1 MAKRRRLDS
10 FSLREKGAA
19 GRMRVNELLSQGA
32 LAGLF
37 TAALVQLGQ
46 AVEFDNNVRPLL
58 ELHCIKCHGAD
69 KQKGGLQLDTL
80 GQALKGGESGTAL
93 AKGDPAKSL
102 LIERI
107 SLEANHDDIMPPK
120 GDPLKPA
127 EIEILRQWI
136 TDGAAWP
143 SGVTL
148 RAKSADDLVREERF
162 AAKTLRSIEVFP
174 AKVTLKTVTDSHSLV
189 AMATYEDDTTQDIT
203 GDAVFHLAKPGIAE
217 LISNQ
222 LKPSADGETKVKV
235 SYGGK
240 ELVVPVT
247 VTEATKPRPVSFRLD
262 VMPVFMRTGCN
273 TGSCHGSARGQDGFM
288 LSLFGYDPDGDHHRI
303 TRQLSTRRL
312 NLALPSE
319 SLIVEKAVEAVPHTG
334 GKRFDI
340 GSPYYNTLVDWIE
353 DGAPND
359 AKDVAKPTGIEILP
373 PKLLLEGEGA
383 TQKMT
388 VIAWYSDGTDR
399 DVTPLVV
406 FQSNNDNSAT
416 ISPDGMV
423 TANNRGEAFIMA
435 RFATFT
441 VGSQVVVI
449 PEGLNYRRPTLVA
462 NNYIDDLVYDK
473 LHKLRMTPSE
483 LCSDEAFARRSFLDI
498 TGLLPEPNELAE
510 FLADSNPE
518 KRNKLVQSLLDRKE
532 FTEMWVMKWAELLQ
546 IRTQQNNQV
555 SYKATLLYHNWL
567 KDRIANNMPFDK
579 IVQELLSS
587 AGGTF
592 KSPAT
597 NFYQIERD
605 TLKVT
610 ENVAQVFMGMRIQCA
625 QCHNHPFDRWT
636 MDDYYSFA
644 SFFSQIGRKNA
655 EDPREVIVFN
665 RRSGDVKHPVGGR
678 TMTPKFLG
686 GAEPEITR
694 AQDRRA
700 ILAKWLASADNPF
713 FAPNLANIIW
723 AHFFG
728 IGIIEPVDDVRVS
741 NPASNPEL
749 LAALAKRFTE
759 YNYDF
764 KRLVYD
770 ICTSRTYQLATR
782 TNDSNAADT
791 RNFAHGRIR
800 RLRAEVLLDVIT
812 QVTQTKNK
820 FKGLPLGARAVQ
832 IADGNVGNYFLTTFG
847 RATRETVCSCEVKM
861 EPSLSQALHLINGD
875 IVQSRIRSGDLT
887 GQLLKVYPPAEVLRQ
902 LYLRTLC
909 RPPSA
914 DEQAAILGQL
924 QNEPDKKAVMD
935 DVFWALLNS
944 KEFIFTH

>member
-1 MAKRRRLDS
+1 MKTTPLVLACAWL
-10 FSLREKGAA
+10 AA
-19 GRMRVNELLSQGA
+19 APLP
-32 LAGLF
+32 
-37 TAALVQLGQ
+37 LGQ
-46 AVEFDNNVRPLL
+46 AVEFDSDVRPLL
-58 ELHCIKCHGAD
+58 ELHCVKCHGAD
-69 KQKGGLQLDTL
+69 KQKGGLRLDTL
-80 GQALKGGESGTAL
+80 GQAEKGGDSGPAL
-93 AKGDPAKSL
+93 AKGDPNKSL
-102 LIERI
+102 LLERV
-107 SLEANHDDIMPPK
+107 LLPADHDDIMPPK

-127 EIEILRQWI
+127 QAETLRQWI
-136 TDGAAWP
+136 ADGTVWP

-148 RAKSADDLVREERF
+148 RAKSPADLAREARF
-162 AAKTLRSIEVFP
+162 AAKTLRSIAVYP
-174 AKVTLKTVTDSHSLV
+174 HKVSLETGTDSHTLV
-189 AMATYEDDTTQDIT
+189 AMATYKDDTTRDIT
-203 GDAVFHLAKPGIAE
+203 GDAVFRLAKPGIAE
-217 LISNQ
+217 LHGTQ
-222 LKPSADGETKVKV
+222 LKPSADGDTAVHVSFGGQEIIVPVKV
-235 SYGGK
+235 SD
-240 ELVVPVT
+240 
-247 VTEATKPRPVSFRLD
+247 ATKPRPVSFRLD

-303 TRQLSTRRL
+303 TRQISTRRL

-319 SLIVEKAVEAVPHTG
+319 SLLVEKSVEAVPHTG

-340 GSPYYNTLVDWIE
+340 DSPYYDTLVEWIKV
-353 DGAPND
+353 GAPND
-359 AKDVAKPTGIEILP
+359 TKDVAKPVNIEILP

-383 TQKMT
+383 TQQMT
-388 VIAWYSDGTDR
+388 VIARYSNGTDR

-416 ISPDGMV
+416 VSADGLV
-423 TANNRGEAFIMA
+423 TAKNRGEAFVMA

-441 VGSQVVVI
+441 VGSQAVVI
-449 PEGLNYRRPTLVA
+449 PEGLNYERPTLVA
-462 NNYIDDLVYDK
+462 NNYIDELAYDK

-483 LCSDEAFARRSFLDI
+483 LCTDEAFARRSFLDI
-498 TGLLPEPNELAE
+498 TGLLPEPKELAE
-510 FLADSNPE
+510 FLADADPE

-567 KDRIANNMPFDK
+567 KDRIANNVPFDK

-587 AGGTF
+587 TGGTF

-665 RRSGDVKHPVGGR
+665 RRSGDVKHPVDGR
-678 TMTPKFLG
+678 TMMPKFLG
-686 GAEPEITR
+686 GAAPEITR

-700 ILAKWLASADNPF
+700 ILAGWLASADNPF

-782 TNDSNAADT
+782 TNKSNAVDT

-875 IVQSRIRSGDLT
+875 IVQSRIQSGGLT
-887 GQLLKVYPPAEVLRQ
+887 GELLKEHPPAEVLRQ

-909 RPPSA
+909 RPPSD

-924 QNEPDKKAVMD
+924 EKEPDKKAVMD

>member
-174 AKVTLKTVTDSHSLV
+174 AKVTLKTVADSHSLV

-340 GSPYYNTLVDWIE
+340 GSPYYNTLVEWIE

-383 TQKMT
+383 TQQMT
-388 VIAWYSDGTDR
+388 VIARYSDGTDR

-423 TANNRGEAFIMA
+423 TANNRGEAFVMA

>member
-1 MAKRRRLDS
+1 
-10 FSLREKGAA
+10 
-19 GRMRVNELLSQGA
+19 MRVNELLSQGA

-174 AKVTLKTVTDSHSLV
+174 AKVTLKTVADSHSLV

-217 LISNQ
+217 LIGNQ

-359 AKDVAKPTGIEILP
+359 TKDVAKPTGIEILP

>member
-1 MAKRRRLDS
+1 M
-10 FSLREKGAA
+10 
-19 GRMRVNELLSQGA
+19 
-32 LAGLF
+32 LA
-37 TAALVQLGQ
+37 AALVPLAQ

-58 ELHCIKCHGAD
+58 ELHCVKCHGSD
-69 KQKGGLQLDTL
+69 KQKGGLRLDTL
-80 GQALKGGESGTAL
+80 GQALKGGDSGTAL

-102 LIERI
+102 LLERI
-107 SLEANHDDIMPPK
+107 SLAANHDDIMPPK

-127 EIEILRQWI
+127 EIEILQQWI
-136 TDGAAWP
+136 TDGAPWP

-148 RAKSADDLVREERF
+148 RAKSAADLAREERF

-174 AKVTLKTVTDSHSLV
+174 AKVTLETVADSHALV
-189 AMATYEDDTTQDIT
+189 AMATYEDDTTRDIT
-203 GDAVFHLAKPGIAE
+203 SDAVFRLAKPGIAE
-217 LISNQ
+217 LNSTQ
-222 LKPSADGETKVKV
+222 LKPSADGETRAHV
-235 SYGGK
+235 SFGGE
-240 ELVVPVT
+240 ELVVPVK
-247 VTEATKPRPVSFRLD
+247 VKDAAKPRPVSFRLD
-262 VMPVFMRTGCN
+262 VMPVFMRAGCS

-303 TRQLSTRRL
+303 TRQISTRRL

-319 SLIVEKAVEAVPHTG
+319 SLIVEKSVEAVPHTG
-334 GKRFDI
+334 GKRFDV
-340 GSPYYNTLVDWIE
+340 GSPYYNTLVRWIE

-359 AKDVAKPTGIEILP
+359 AKNVAKPTGIEILP
-373 PKLLLEGEGA
+373 PKLLLEGEGS
-383 TQKMT
+383 TQQMT
-388 VIAWYSDGTDR
+388 VIARYSDGTDR

-423 TANNRGEAFIMA
+423 TANNRGEAFVMA

-449 PEGLNYRRPTLVA
+449 PEGLNYRRPTLVP

-473 LHKLRMTPSE
+473 LHKLRMTPSD

-498 TGLLPEPNELAE
+498 TGLLPEPDELAE

-587 AGGTF
+587 TGGTF

-686 GAEPEITR
+686 GAVPEITPS
-694 AQDRRA
+694 QDRRA
-700 ILAKWLASADNPF
+700 VLATWLASADNPF

-782 TNDSNAADT
+782 TNESNAADT

-875 IVQSRIRSGDLT
+875 IVQSRIQSGGLT
-887 GQLLKVYPPAEVLRQ
+887 GELLEKHPPAEVLRQ

-909 RPPSA
+909 RPPSD
-914 DEQAAILGQL
+914 DEQAAILDQL

>member
-1 MAKRRRLDS
+1 MLSGLVLFLCARRHHCLIAGLTI
-10 FSLREKGAA
+10 FAWFGAA
-19 GRMRVNELLSQGA
+19 LLPS
-32 LAGLF
+32 
-37 TAALVQLGQ
+37 TH
-46 AVEFDNNVRPLL
+46 AVEFTTDIQPLL

-69 KQKGGLQLDTL
+69 KQKGDLRLDEL
-80 GQALKGGESGTAL
+80 GHVEKGGETGLAL
-93 AKGDPAKSL
+93 AKGDPSKGL
-102 LIERI
+102 LLERI
-107 SLEANHDDIMPPK
+107 SLTIDHDDIMPPK
-120 GDPLKPA
+120 GGPLTPA
-127 EIEILRQWI
+127 QIETFRQWI
-136 TDGAAWP
+136 ANGAAWP
-143 SGVTL
+143 IGVTL
-148 RAKSADDLVREERF
+148 RAKSPADLVREKSF
-162 AAKTLRSIEVFP
+162 AAKHLKSIAVFP
-174 AKVTLKTVTDSHSLV
+174 NKVTLETSADSHALV
-189 AMATYEDDTTQDIT
+189 AMATYDDDSTRDIT
-203 GDAVFHLAKPGIAE
+203 GDAVFSLAKPGIAK
-217 LISNQ
+217 LQGNR
-222 LKPSADGETKVKV
+222 LLPSANGDTRVHV
-235 SYGGK
+235 SFGGRK
-240 ELVVPVT
+240 LVVPVN
-247 VTEATKPRPVSFRLD
+247 VVDAAKPRHVSFRLD
-262 VMPVFMRTGCN
+262 VMPIFLRSGCN

-288 LSLFGYDPDGDHHRI
+288 LSIFGFDPEGDHHRI

-319 SLIVEKAVEAVPHTG
+319 SLIVEKSIEAVPHTG
-334 GKRFDI
+334 GKRFDV
-340 GSPYYNTLVDWIE
+340 GSRYYNTLVRWIKA
-353 DGAPND
+353 GATND
-359 AKDVAKPTGIEILP
+359 AKDLAKPVGIDILP
-373 PKLLLEGEGA
+373 PKLLLEGDGA
-383 TQKMT
+383 TQQMT
-388 VIAWYSDGTDR
+388 VVARYSDGTDR
-399 DVTPLVV
+399 DVTQLVL
-406 FQSNNDNSAT
+406 FLSNNDNSAT
-416 ISPDGMV
+416 VSADGTV
-423 TANNRGEAFIMA
+423 TAKNRGEAFITA
-435 RFATFT
+435 RFDSFT

-449 PEGLNYRRPTLVA
+449 PQGLKYERAKLAA
-462 NNYIDDLVYDK
+462 NNYIDELVHEK
-473 LHKLRMTPSE
+473 LHKLRMTPSGQ
-483 LCSDEAFARRSFLDI
+483 CSDEAFVRRAFLDI
-498 TGLLPEPNELAE
+498 AGLLPEPKDLTD
-510 FLADSNPE
+510 FLADENPE
-518 KRNKLVQSLLDRKE
+518 KRNKLVKSLLDRKE

-567 KDRIANNMPFDK
+567 KERIANNVPFDR

-587 AGGTF
+587 TGGTF

-597 NFYQIERD
+597 NYYQIERD
-605 TLKVT
+605 TLKVA

-644 SFFSQIGRKNA
+644 AFFSQIGRKNA
-655 EDPREVIVFN
+655 EDPREVIIYN
-665 RRSGDVKHPVGGR
+665 RRSGEVKHIVGGR

-686 GAEPEITR
+686 GDVPKIAR
-694 AQDRRA
+694 SQDRRA
-700 ILAKWLASADNPF
+700 VMAKWLASEENPF
-713 FAPNLANIIW
+713 FATNLANIIW

-728 IGIIEPVDDVRVS
+728 VGIIEPVDDVRVS

-782 TNDSNAADT
+782 TNDSNAADS
-791 RNFAHGRIR
+791 RNFAHGQIR

-861 EPSLSQALHLINGD
+861 EPNLSQALHLMNGD
-875 IVQSRIRSGDLT
+875 IVQARIKNGGLT
-887 GQLLKVYPPAEVLRQ
+887 KNLLKEHSPAEVLEQ

-914 DEQAAILGQL
+914 SEQAVILAQL
-924 QNEPDKKAVMD
+924 EKEPDKQAAMN

>member
-1 MAKRRRLDS
+1 MKTTPL
-10 FSLREKGAA
+10 
-19 GRMRVNELLSQGA
+19 V
-32 LAGLF
+32 LACAMLA
-37 TAALVQLGQ
+37 AALVPLAQ

-58 ELHCIKCHGAD
+58 ELHCVKCHGSD
-69 KQKGGLQLDTL
+69 KQKGGLRLDTL
-80 GQALKGGESGTAL
+80 GQALKGGDSGTAL

-102 LIERI
+102 LLERI
-107 SLEANHDDIMPPK
+107 SLAANHDDIMPPK

-127 EIEILRQWI
+127 EIEILQKWI
-136 TDGAAWP
+136 TDGAPWP

-148 RAKSADDLVREERF
+148 RAKSAADLAREERF

-174 AKVTLKTVTDSHSLV
+174 AKVTLETVADSHSLV
-189 AMATYEDDTTQDIT
+189 AMATYEDDTTRDIT
-203 GDAVFHLAKPGIAE
+203 DDAVLRLAKPGIAE
-217 LISNQ
+217 LHGTQ
-222 LKPSADGETKVKV
+222 LKPNADGETKVNV
-235 SYGGK
+235 SYGGE

-247 VTEATKPRPVSFRLD
+247 VTDATKPRPVSFRLD
-262 VMPVFMRTGCN
+262 VMPVFMRAGCN

-319 SLIVEKAVEAVPHTG
+319 SLIVEKSVEAVPHTG
-334 GKRFDI
+334 GKRFDV
-340 GSPYYNTLVDWIE
+340 GSPYYNTLVEWIE

-383 TQKMT
+383 TQQMT
-388 VIAWYSDGTDR
+388 VIARYSDGTDR

-423 TANNRGEAFIMA
+423 TANNRGEAFVMA

-449 PEGLNYRRPTLVA
+449 PEGLNYRRPTLVP

-473 LHKLRMTPSE
+473 LHKLRMTPSD

-498 TGLLPEPNELAE
+498 TGLLPEPDELAE

-587 AGGTF
+587 TGGTF

-686 GAEPEITR
+686 GAVPEITPS
-694 AQDRRA
+694 QDRRA
-700 ILAKWLASADNPF
+700 VLATWLASADNPF

-782 TNDSNAADT
+782 TNESNAADT

-875 IVQSRIRSGDLT
+875 IVQSRIQSGGLT
-887 GQLLKVYPPAEVLRQ
+887 GELLEKHPPAEVLRQ

-909 RPPSA
+909 RPPSD
-914 DEQAAILGQL
+914 DEQAAILDQL

>member
-1 MAKRRRLDS
+1 MKTTPL
-10 FSLREKGAA
+10 
-19 GRMRVNELLSQGA
+19 V
-32 LAGLF
+32 LACAMLA
-37 TAALVQLGQ
+37 AALVPLGQ

-58 ELHCIKCHGAD
+58 ELHCVKCHGSD
-69 KQKGGLQLDTL
+69 KQKGGLRLDTL
-80 GQALKGGESGTAL
+80 GQAVKGGDSGTAL
-93 AKGDPAKSL
+93 TKGDPAKSL
-102 LIERI
+102 LLERI
-107 SLEANHDDIMPPK
+107 SLAANHDDIMPPK

-127 EIEILRQWI
+127 QIETLRQWI

-148 RAKSADDLVREERF
+148 RAKSAADLAREERF

-174 AKVTLKTVTDSHSLV
+174 AKVTLETVADSHALV
-189 AMATYEDDTTQDIT
+189 AMATYEDDTTRDIT
-203 GDAVFHLAKPGIAE
+203 SDAVFRLAKPGIAE
-217 LISNQ
+217 LNSTQ
-222 LKPSADGETKVKV
+222 LKPSADGETRAHV
-235 SYGGK
+235 SFGGE
-240 ELVVPVT
+240 ELVVPVK
-247 VTEATKPRPVSFRLD
+247 VKDAAKPRPVSFRLD
-262 VMPVFMRTGCN
+262 VMPVFMRAGCN

-319 SLIVEKAVEAVPHTG
+319 SLIVEKSVEAVPHTG
-334 GKRFDI
+334 AKRFDV
-340 GSPYYNTLVDWIE
+340 GSPYYNTLVEWIE

-373 PKLLLEGEGA
+373 PKLLLEGEGS
-383 TQKMT
+383 TQQMT
-388 VIAWYSDGTDR
+388 VIARYSDGTDR

-423 TANNRGEAFIMA
+423 TANNRGEAFVMA

-473 LHKLRMTPSE
+473 LHKLRMTPSD
-483 LCSDEAFARRSFLDI
+483 LCSDEAFARRSFLDV
-498 TGLLPEPNELAE
+498 TGLLPEPDELAE

-587 AGGTF
+587 TGGTF

-686 GAEPEITR
+686 GAVPEITR

-700 ILAKWLASADNPF
+700 VLATWLASADNPF

-749 LAALAKRFTE
+749 LAALAKHFTE

-782 TNDSNAADT
+782 TNESNAADS

-832 IADGNVGNYFLTTFG
+832 IAD
-847 RATRETVCSCEVKM
+847 
-861 EPSLSQALHLINGD
+861 
-875 IVQSRIRSGDLT
+875 
-887 GQLLKVYPPAEVLRQ
+887 
-902 LYLRTLC
+902 
-909 RPPSA
+909 
-914 DEQAAILGQL
+914 
-924 QNEPDKKAVMD
+924 
-935 DVFWALLNS
+935 
-944 KEFIFTH
+944 

>member
-1 MAKRRRLDS
+1 
-10 FSLREKGAA
+10 
-19 GRMRVNELLSQGA
+19 MRVNELLSQGA

-174 AKVTLKTVTDSHSLV
+174 AKVTLKTVADSHSLV

-203 GDAVFHLAKPGIAE
+203 GDAVFHLSKPGIAE

>member
-1 MAKRRRLDS
+1 
-10 FSLREKGAA
+10 
-19 GRMRVNELLSQGA
+19 MRVNELLSQGA

-174 AKVTLKTVTDSHSLV
+174 AKVTLKTVADSHSLV

-770 ICTSRTYQLATR
+770 ICTSRTYQLGTR

>member
-10 FSLREKGAA
+10 FSR
-19 GRMRVNELLSQGA
+19 
-32 LAGLF
+32 
-37 TAALVQLGQ
+37 
-46 AVEFDNNVRPLL
+46 
-58 ELHCIKCHGAD
+58 AD

-174 AKVTLKTVTDSHSLV
+174 AKVTLKTVADSHSLA
-189 AMATYEDDTTQDIT
+189 AMATHEDDTTQDIT
-203 GDAVFHLAKPGIAE
+203 GDAVFRLAKPGIAE
-217 LISNQ
+217 LIGNQ

>member
-1 MAKRRRLDS
+1 
-10 FSLREKGAA
+10 
-19 GRMRVNELLSQGA
+19 MRVNELLSQGA

-174 AKVTLKTVTDSHSLV
+174 AKVTLKTVADSHSLV

>member
-1 MAKRRRLDS
+1 
-10 FSLREKGAA
+10 
-19 GRMRVNELLSQGA
+19 
-32 LAGLF
+32 
-37 TAALVQLGQ
+37 
-46 AVEFDNNVRPLL
+46 
-58 ELHCIKCHGAD
+58 
-69 KQKGGLQLDTL
+69 
-80 GQALKGGESGTAL
+80 
-93 AKGDPAKSL
+93 
-102 LIERI
+102 
-107 SLEANHDDIMPPK
+107 
-120 GDPLKPA
+120 
-127 EIEILRQWI
+127 
-136 TDGAAWP
+136 
-143 SGVTL
+143 
-148 RAKSADDLVREERF
+148 
-162 AAKTLRSIEVFP
+162 
-174 AKVTLKTVTDSHSLV
+174 
-189 AMATYEDDTTQDIT
+189 
-203 GDAVFHLAKPGIAE
+203 
-217 LISNQ
+217 
-222 LKPSADGETKVKV
+222 
-235 SYGGK
+235 
-240 ELVVPVT
+240 
-247 VTEATKPRPVSFRLD
+247 
-262 VMPVFMRTGCN
+262 
-273 TGSCHGSARGQDGFM
+273 
-288 LSLFGYDPDGDHHRI
+288 
-303 TRQLSTRRL
+303 
-312 NLALPSE
+312 
-319 SLIVEKAVEAVPHTG
+319 
-334 GKRFDI
+334 
-340 GSPYYNTLVDWIE
+340 
-353 DGAPND
+353 
-359 AKDVAKPTGIEILP
+359 
-373 PKLLLEGEGA
+373 
-383 TQKMT
+383 
-388 VIAWYSDGTDR
+388 
-399 DVTPLVV
+399 
-406 FQSNNDNSAT
+406 
-416 ISPDGMV
+416 
-423 TANNRGEAFIMA
+423 
-435 RFATFT
+435 
-441 VGSQVVVI
+441 
-449 PEGLNYRRPTLVA
+449 
-462 NNYIDDLVYDK
+462 
-473 LHKLRMTPSE
+473 MTPSE